1 MKERIGKTAGQI
13 WHTLQQ
19 QEQVS
24 ISRLP
29 KLIGEKDA
37 VVYQA
42 LGWLARED
50 KIEYEQ
56 KSNRTLVSIR

>member
-1 MKERIGKTAGQI
+1 MKARIGTTAGQI
-13 WHTLQQ
+13 WRALQE

-50 KIEYEQ
+50 KIEYHS
-56 KSNRTLVSIR
+56 KANRTLVSIR